1 MQTACKPLILLDFD
15 RSYNYI
21 PSSLRGRKWLRIERN
36 SKKDTATDQRRSE
49 VKANLIKVFEY
60 LSHAKNPNMAE
71 VEEMTI
77 GLMKRVI
84 EKSNTFD
91 AAGYEAYAG
100 VRSYLRE
107 TGVSLSEDQKL
118 EAAVL
123 SDTYGAYRASVFGCA
138 RFRVAGAKRAAA
150 GSARKTRTCP
160 DGEIK
165 KGCRA
170 IFGSSGELP
179 VCGNERR
186 RIWVRF
192 GNGTF

>member
-1 MQTACKPLILLDFD
+1 M
-15 RSYNYI
+15 
-21 PSSLRGRKWLRIERN
+21 RIERN

-123 SDTYGAYRASVFGCA
+123 SDTYGAYRASL
-138 RFRVAGAKRAAA
+138 
-150 GSARKTRTCP
+150 
-160 DGEIK
+160 
-165 KGCRA
+165 
-170 IFGSSGELP
+170 FGSVKLTNDGIALDSAWQEQSGLRPEARENP
-179 VCGNERR
+179 VPALTEK
-186 RIWVRF
+186 
-192 GNGTF
+192 